1 MDNVKKMATKRLKSI
16 NKEAIKECHEYHS
29 QIDNYLNDNN
39 YGFYNEDYFT
49 EMLCLERKRTERSK
63 KPFSLM
69 LLNIENILQLNT
81 SHQVLKDIASTLFSH
96 TRELDIK
103 GWYKSNAII
112 GIIFTEILETDI
124 DSAMESIAHKIYDT
138 LLNILG
144 PGLLNK
150 IDISLRFFP
159 DNDNTESLDRR
170 PLLSFYPEIM
180 KSDTYH
186 ESKSLYL
193 KQFFDIVGSVFG
205 LILFSPFFLIIPLLI
220 KLTSKGPILFKQKRV
235 GQFGRTFTFLKFRSM
250 YINNDDSIH
259 RTYTEQL
266 IKRTIDEKKSNTGRD
281 IIFKL
286 KDDPRITPIGRVLR
300 KSSLDELPQFINV
313 LRGEMS
319 LVGPRPPIPYEFS
332 NYDIWHRYRLMKMK
346 PGITG
351 LWQVTARSSTTFDE
365 MVRLDLEYAR
375 KWSLWL
381 DIKILALTP
390 RVVLTGKGAY

>member
-1 MDNVKKMATKRLKSI
+1 
-16 NKEAIKECHEYHS
+16 
-29 QIDNYLNDNN
+29 
-39 YGFYNEDYFT
+39 
-49 EMLCLERKRTERSK
+49 
-63 KPFSLM
+63 M
-69 LLNIENILQLNT
+69 LLNIENILQIDT
-81 SHQVLKDIASTLFSH
+81 SHDALKDIASTLFSH

-103 GWYKSNAII
+103 GWYKSDAII

-124 DSAMESIAHKIYDT
+124 DSAMESIAHKLYDA

-144 PGLLNK
+144 PGLLNQ
-150 IDISLRFFP
+150 IEISFRFFP
-159 DNDNTESLDRR
+159 DNDNTESLDKR
-170 PLLSFYPEIM
+170 PLLAFYPEIM

-186 ESKSLYL
+186 ESRSLYL
-193 KQFFDIVGSVFG
+193 KRFFDIVGSVVG

-220 KLTSKGPILFKQKRV
+220 KFTSRGPILFKQKRI

-250 YINNDDSIH
+250 HINNDDSIH

-266 IKRTIDEKKSNTGRD
+266 IKKTADGKDSNTSGD
-281 IIFKL
+281 VIYKL
-286 KDDPRITPIGRVLR
+286 RDDPRITPIGNILR

-313 LRGEMS
+313 LIGDMS

-351 LWQVTARSSTTFDE
+351 LWQVTGRSSTTFDE

-375 KWSLWL
+375 EWSLWL